1 MGKLI
6 KRSDKLAFYSVN
18 SENGVIFHR
27 MKGFTEISVS
37 KNPQEYT
44 RKYIDEDFEQSDVVG
59 FSPQISFAF
68 DCFGDDPVHTDIV
81 SITDNEL
88 LGSDAVRTIITV
100 DLTKGNEE
108 DGFYAIKRNYSVI
121 PDTEGKD
128 SEAYT
133 YSGHFKVNSQKT
145 FGTARSDDNF
155 ETIVFT
161 EA

>member
-6 KRSDKLAFYSVN
+6 KRSDKLAFYGVDDVN
-18 SENGVIFHR
+18 GTVYHR

-68 DCFGDDPVHTDIV
+68 DCFSDNPVHTDIV

-88 LGSDAVRTIITV
+88 LGTDAVRSIIVV
-100 DLTKGNEE
+100 DLTRGNET
-108 DGFYAIKRNYSVI
+108 DGFYAIKRDYSVI
-121 PDTEGKD
+121 PDTEGAEK
-128 SEAYT
+128 EAYT
-133 YSGHFKVNSQKT
+133 YSGHFKVNSQKI
-145 FGTARSDDNF
+145 FGTAVSDNDF
-155 ETIVFT
+155 ETITFT
-161 EA
+161 EE